1 MIVRSFARTSV
12 GPLTLACFAVWWRV
26 LVRAA
31 VNCHEYFAIGGADCA
46 GERLQHDW
54 ETGLRVGHGLGYY
67 HPVAFYETDEFRADA
82 AFNEQ
87 AVEVRARTLH
97 VTIVPYRPITVA
109 VPAGVTPG
117 KNFSLSLPGTQVKY
131 VVAAPRNSAGL
142 AGQVRRSG
150 GVGLEQ
156 RGRPAGHS
164 FTWRGP
170 ACLPAWES
178 LVRNSTVVDPPP
190 PLLVCLLPVHIRI
203 RAPLAPTRPRF
214 HGVENG
220 PIWSSCSAEHTTHYC
235 PLHAAGSCLF
245 DDSPTL

>member
-82 AFNEQ
+82 ALNEQ

-142 AGQVRRSG
+142 AGQVGRVVWGWNSAA
-150 GVGLEQ
+150 
-156 RGRPAGHS
+156 GRPGTPS
-164 FTWRGP
+164 RGGGLP
-170 ACLPAWES
+170 AC
-178 LVRNSTVVDPPP
+178 VGK
-190 PLLVCLLPVHIRI
+190 
-203 RAPLAPTRPRF
+203 F
-214 HGVENG
+214 
-220 PIWSSCSAEHTTHYC
+220 
-235 PLHAAGSCLF
+235 GSKQHCC
-245 DDSPTL
+245 